1 MLCKILFLGGGCMYR
16 KIMKFLETWKENKHR
31 KPLIL
36 QGARQV
42 GKTYSILEFGRT
54 YYENVAYFNFETNP
68 KLNATF
74 EENISPEYL
83 IPILSHIAGQ
93 TIVREKTLI
102 VFDEVQ
108 LCERALTSLK
118 YFCEDAPD
126 YHIIVAGSLL
136 GVAVNREKFSF
147 PVGKVDMKTLYPM
160 DMEEFL
166 LALGEEKLVEQI
178 KQSFQTDTP
187 MPSALHDAAM
197 QLYRQY
203 LVVGGMPECVM
214 QFAETKDYILVRHT
228 QDTILASY
236 LNDMSKY
243 NNLNEIKKTRLTYD
257 NVTVQLS
264 KKNTRFQYKLLKKG
278 GRASEFE
285 NAIEWLCLSGIVS
298 QVYRVEQIKKPLENY
313 RDIDAFKIYVSDL
326 GLLCAKKDLVAND
339 VLYMVEELN
348 DFRGGMTE
356 NYVNVQL
363 TINEYRTY
371 YWESER
377 GAEIDFVIQRDG
389 KLIPI
394 EVKSADNTRAKSLK
408 VYMETYNPDYA
419 IKLSTKNFGF
429 EDKKKIVPLYAAFCI

>member
-1 MLCKILFLGGGCMYR
+1 MYR
-16 KIMKFLETWKENKHR
+16 KIMSFLEAWKENKYR

-54 YYENVAYFNFETNP
+54 HYENVAYFNFGTNP
-68 KLNATF
+68 RLNETF
-74 EENISPEYL
+74 AENIDPDYL

-93 TIVREKTLI
+93 TIVKEKTLI

-136 GVAVNREKFSF
+136 SVAVNRARFSF
-147 PVGKVDMKTLYPM
+147 PVGKVDLKTLYPM
-160 DMEEFL
+160 DMEEFM
-166 LALGEEKLVEQI
+166 LAMGEDDLIEQI
-178 KQSFQTDTP
+178 KKCFTADTP

-203 LVVGGMPECVM
+203 LIVGGMPECVT

-228 QDTILASY
+228 QDVILTSY

-243 NNLNEIKKTRLTYD
+243 NNLNEIKKTRLVYD
-257 NVTVQLS
+257 NITVQLS
-264 KKNTRFQYKLLKKG
+264 KKNTRFQYKLIKKG

-298 QVYRVEQIKKPLENY
+298 QVYKAAQVKKPLENY

-326 GLLCAKKDLVAND
+326 GLLCAKKGIMAND
-339 VLYMVEELN
+339 ILYMVEELN
-348 DFRGGMTE
+348 DFKGGMVE

-363 TINEYRTY
+363 TINGYNTY

-377 GAEIDFVIQRDG
+377 GAEIDFVIQREG
-389 KLIPI
+389 TLIPI
-394 EVKSADNTRAKSLK
+394 EVKSADNIKAKSLK
-408 VYMETYNPDYA
+408 VYMETYKPDYA
-419 IKLSTKNFGF
+419 IKLSAKNFGF
-429 EDKKKIVPLYAAFCI
+429 ENGKKTVPLYAAFCI